1 MTLEQALSDFTNK
14 MADLE
19 KAEQELETLLKAQGF
34 KIKDVG

>member
-1 MTLEQALSDFTNK
+1 MVLKKYFYCEDIK

-19 KAEQELETLLKAQGF
+19 KAELELETLLKAQGF